1 MCVHI
6 CTCTSIFT
14 VFHCNDRRQKNT
26 NLNTVYVLQMF
37 TLRPLTIVLPSRED
51 KDHPAIDLDL
61 HLPFFCFRP
70 QQLLQVLDTP
80 LLCQCW
86 WNRLTVTLMSLF
98 SLCPFFC
105 PRLCRCYLVCCRN
118 SGLCY
123 FLLIGPDSHWLQS
136 ACCFFCR
143 SVGIF
148 KLLLLNLTYNKY
160 IRFTFIKSKYLYPFC
175 VISLKHWL

>member
-1 MCVHI
+1 
-6 CTCTSIFT
+6 
-14 VFHCNDRRQKNT
+14 
-26 NLNTVYVLQMF
+26 MF

-105 PRLCRCYLVCCRN
+105 PRLCRCFLVCCRN
-118 SGLCY
+118 SELCY

-143 SVGIF
+143 SVGIIIVLNILF
-148 KLLLLNLTYNKY
+148 KLLLLDLTYNNMSNLLLSNQSTFSLLCYLNNTQTLALNTQCY
-160 IRFTFIKSKYLYPFC
+160 IVCGCLSEE
-175 VISLKHWL
+175 